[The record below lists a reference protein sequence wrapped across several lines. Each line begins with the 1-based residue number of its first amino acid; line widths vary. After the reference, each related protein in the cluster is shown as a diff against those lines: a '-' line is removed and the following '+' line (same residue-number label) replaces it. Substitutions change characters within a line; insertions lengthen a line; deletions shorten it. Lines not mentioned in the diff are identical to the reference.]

1 MVFFNLSTCLRDATL
16 HDNSPTLQYRH
27 LCNAADTWLWR
38 PFIVSVL
45 RRVNFPFMINT
56 PLKEG
61 QGKNTP
67 IRRLDIPDLC
77 LLLLRW
83 TEAGE
88 GGSIVTNPYVMRTLT
103 SDVPWSLTV
112 SETPVMQTLNSAAL
126 MSVLSR
132 LTRSVDRTLM
142 NPTSSLPCSRFRL
155 VTQCSSPTNWEALR
169 DERKTTACV
178 L

>member
-1 MVFFNLSTCLRDATL
+1 MICQLVSEMPHFMTIRQLYN
-16 HDNSPTLQYRH
+16 
-27 LCNAADTWLWR
+27 ADTSVMRQTLGSE
-38 PFIVSVL
+38 SVL

-103 SDVPWSLTV
+103 SDVP
-112 SETPVMQTLNSAAL
+112 
-126 MSVLSR
+126 
-132 LTRSVDRTLM
+132 
-142 NPTSSLPCSRFRL
+142 
-155 VTQCSSPTNWEALR
+155 
-169 DERKTTACV
+169 
-178 L
+178 